1 MTAPRDSK
9 TREKILTHARRLFSE
24 RGFHKVTVEEL
35 CAGLGM
41 SKRTFYRHFRDREAL
56 VEDLVES
63 LFARFGP
70 QVLENLQSNQP
81 VPIILERHFELVS
94 QGLAANVS
102 TRMMADVQNFLP
114 EVWERIERFRTQVV
128 DMLTDLLRRGQR
140 EGTIR
145 PDIDPDTAGKLIQ
158 GVITHLANPRFLL
171 AQDLSLGQ
179 FVGTFR
185 KVLLEGILVRPATA
199 GRAGPGNTSPSAA
212 RRSASRPSK
221 RSAAGKKHSPGTR
234 TKR

>member
-1 MTAPRDSK
+1 MRDPRNQK
-9 TREKILTHARRLFSE
+9 THEKILSHARHVFSE

-56 VEDLVES
+56 VEELVER
-63 LFARFGP
+63 LLAQFEP
-70 QVLENLQSNQP
+70 QVLENLHSKEA
-81 VPIILERHFELVS
+81 VPAILERHFEVLC

-114 EVWERIERFRTQVV
+114 AVWDRIERFRTQVV
-128 DMLTDLLRRGQR
+128 GILTDLLRRGQQ

-145 PDIDPDTAGKLIQ
+145 PDIDPETAGKIIQ

-185 KVLLEGILVRPATA
+185 KVLLEGILIPPSRAQ
-199 GRAGPGNTSPSAA
+199 RAGPRDENPPLS
-212 RRSASRPSK
+212 RRSSPK
-221 RSAAGKKHSPGTR
+221 PCLSAAGKSPSSR
-234 TKR
+234 TGSKK